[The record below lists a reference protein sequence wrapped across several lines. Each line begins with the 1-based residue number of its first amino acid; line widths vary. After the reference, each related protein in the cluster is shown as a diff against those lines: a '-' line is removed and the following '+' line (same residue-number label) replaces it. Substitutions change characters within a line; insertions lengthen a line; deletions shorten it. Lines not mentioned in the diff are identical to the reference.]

1 MSIYTVVNQP
11 SLRNNNHN
19 AAGFQSANRK
29 TPIKTINP
37 NPSIQKFRTP
47 NKIIQQSAKIQRHE
61 PPLQKGTVDPD
72 RRRRPAPS
80 RGPSMVGPKKTETQR
95 GLAIELYNP
104 HHRHH
109 SSPSPSPSPPFIAIA
124 VAVTCKRASYHRVTP
139 PIGSPLIVDC

>member
-37 NPSIQKFRTP
+37 NPSIRKFRTP
-47 NKIIQQSAKIQRHE
+47 KKIIQQSAKIQRYE

-72 RRRRPAPS
+72 RRRRRPAPS

-104 HHRHH
+104 HA
-109 SSPSPSPSPPFIAIA
+109 SSPFIAIAVAVA